1 MVIAGRD
8 VGGERPQRIEGGL
21 AAFAQLFLHVY
32 LDLVH
37 GHMAGPFDHDLA
49 ALVPGHFRQ
58 FAEGFQL
65 CELGRIIGVGNR
77 AGAQA
82 VAQ

>member
-21 AAFAQLFLHVY
+21 AAFAQLFLHVH

-37 GHMAGPFDHDLA
+37 GHMARPFDHDLT
-49 ALVPGHFRQ
+49 ALVPGDLRQ
-58 FAEGFQL
+58 FPERFEFS
-65 CELGRIIGVGNR
+65 ELGRIIGVGNR

-82 VAQ
+82 IAQ